1 MLLLIPKVVI
11 GFEFPTGSS
20 VYLKTEKSEAG
31 EFSEKEI
38 IVFVYPEK
46 GEVAYAI
53 NGESGEN
60 ILNFIGWAMQQKNHK
75 NGTFCFD
82 RNVNYHEKLFEYFSL

>member
-31 EFSEKEI
+31 EFSEKRNHRFRI
-38 IVFVYPEK
+38 SGK
-46 GEVAYAI
+46 GRGRI
-53 NGESGEN
+53 R
-60 ILNFIGWAMQQKNHK
+60 H
-75 NGTFCFD
+75 
-82 RNVNYHEKLFEYFSL
+82 

>member
-1 MLLLIPKVVI
+1 MNSPPALRYTSKLKNRKLA
-11 GFEFPTGSS
+11 SS
-20 VYLKTEKSEAG
+20 LK
-31 EFSEKEI
+31 KEI